1 MKKFK
6 INKVPLGNNYTG
18 INTQALGQA
27 TKDLKLTGLRLYLYL
42 ASNKDGF
49 NWTLNS
55 VAFGKWACITNSRSI
70 NKAIE
75 DGIDNLMEKG
85 YLVLE
90 DKEKDLYSFFEQKQE
105 QFVPKNTEL
114 LKKEQIVPK
123 ITIPKQEQI
132 VLDSE
137 IFIDKDE
144 KEEQIVPEKA
154 DLLKQEQNVPII
166 SEWWSKF

>member
-1 MKKFK
+1 MKHFK

-27 TKDLKLTGLRLYLYL
+27 TKDLSLTGLRLYLYL

-55 VAFGKWACITNSRSI
+55 AAFGKWACITNSRSA

-75 DGIDNLMEKG
+75 DGMKNLIEKG

-90 DKEKDLYSFFEQKQE
+90 NKEKDLYSFFEQKQE
-105 QFVPKNTEL
+105 QNVPKNAEL
-114 LKKEQIVPK
+114 PKKEQIVPK
-123 ITIPKQEQI
+123 IVIPKQEQI
-132 VLDSE
+132 VPDSE

-144 KEEQIVPEKA
+144 KEEQIV
-154 DLLKQEQNVPII
+154 LKITELQNEEQVVPIL